1 MPLIFRIFGRKQTPR
16 CSSSKDA
23 SVDSDVASGGI
34 AGLDEA
40 SAVQKV
46 LEYEASL
53 VLPTTAEVSPPKTS
67 KRNVLRGKFK
77 EEFNDESFVANCR
90 KKETTA
96 VATASSMVVA
106 PPPTQFPYGYDY
118 SAFYPPEMMM
128 WQQPGMQVPQP
139 QAPPGWHSHHNIKSF
154 HNSNNSTASTNDT
167 SVDFSTTT
175 GESSCGSSCLT
186 NDLFLT
192 NDLVKYVEQT
202 FDEFT
207 EGISDIIVGCSDAIC
222 DCSKKGSFRNDDETM
237 ATNRQGGGAT
247 SITLTKLKAEL
258 VAKIIQ
264 LESIVNEKNKKS
276 LESTTE
282 VSSPSCRDDA
292 TQTKEEEDLRSVHY
306 DHKEKEDVNYF
317 PTLFTVNDDDEV
329 EEDLYVKS
337 ITAAKTKL
345 PADRRSKNRDKLK
358 KLADHHIYLSN
369 RSSQ

>member
-1 MPLIFRIFGRKQTPR
+1 MPRIFRIFGWKQTPR

-23 SVDSDVASGGI
+23 SVDSDVAPGGI
-34 AGLDEA
+34 AGLDV
-40 SAVQKV
+40 SKKV

-53 VLPTTAEVSPPKTS
+53 VFPTTAEVSPPKTS

-77 EEFNDESFVANCR
+77 EEFNDERFVANCR

-175 GESSCGSSCLT
+175 VESSCGSSCLT

-222 DCSKKGSFRNDDETM
+222 ETM
-237 ATNRQGGGAT
+237 ATNRQGGGT
-247 SITLTKLKAEL
+247 MSITLTKLKAEL

-292 TQTKEEEDLRSVHY
+292 TQTKEEEDFGCSR
-306 DHKEKEDVNYF
+306 
-317 PTLFTVNDDDEV
+317 
-329 EEDLYVKS
+329 
-337 ITAAKTKL
+337 
-345 PADRRSKNRDKLK
+345 RRSRCQ
-358 KLADHHIYLSN
+358 IYYCCKD
-369 RSSQ
+369 